1 MPREAFDALGGGW
14 DERFRGWGG
23 EDHSAMRSV
32 DTLYGPHKTL
42 PGQVLHLWHPVMSK
56 DGIKNWVEYKE
67 RIWDEQPLAESNGH
81 LAYRYSVASG
91 DVKRIKALLEEGR
104 KK

>member
-1 MPREAFDALGGGW
+1 MPREAFEAVGGW

-23 EDHSAMRSV
+23 EDHSAMRAV

-42 PGQVLHLWHPVMSK
+42 PGQVLHLWHPVLSK
-56 DGIKNWVEYKE
+56 DGLSDWVEYKE
-67 RIWDEQPLAESNGH
+67 RIWDNQPLAESNGS
-81 LAYRYSVASG
+81 LAYRYSIING
-91 DVKRIKALLEEGR
+91 DVKRMRALVDEGR